1 MKSNKIKSFKIYV
14 DDTNELEISNKDK
27 YGVRDNHT
35 LVGDNIDTALEL
47 LSSHGYIVE
56 VKYKDE

>member
-14 DDTNELEISNKDK
+14 ADTGEGN
-27 YGVRDNHT
+27 V

>member
-27 YGVRDNHT
+27 YGVRYNPT

>member
-27 YGVRDNHT
+27 YGVRDNPT
-35 LVGDNIDTALEL
+35 LVGDNRDTALEL